1 MATSLVEK
9 RTLIDE
15 LDSRQD
21 EVLAQL
27 DELNVRIESVI
38 QEWLTDRTDEAEE
51 PNAVAR
57 QSGGAISA

>member
-27 DELNVRIESVI
+27 DELNERIEAVL
-38 QEWLTDRTDEAEE
+38 QEWLTDRTEGADE
-51 PNAVAR
+51 PNAVTR
-57 QSGGAISA
+57 HSGGSVSV